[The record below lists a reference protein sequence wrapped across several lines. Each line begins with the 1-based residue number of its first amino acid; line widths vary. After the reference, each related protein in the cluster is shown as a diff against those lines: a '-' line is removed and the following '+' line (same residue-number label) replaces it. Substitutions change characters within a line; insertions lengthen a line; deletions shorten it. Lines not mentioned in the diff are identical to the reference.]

1 MTADLK
7 DTISEHKKLADTV
20 CIVYTLM
27 KSIKIAPFWHN
38 PVFFGMLGFIA
49 IAIPCLFY
57 FFMGV
62 SGTMVS
68 ETEYA
73 NGTRST
79 VVETVREGAFNPFL
93 LIFIIGAGVAAY
105 GCYRSTQMAWIGS
118 IFVLVYSILAVFSI
132 GLLLLPGALLL
143 ILGTTLRTIN
153 KNE

>member
-1 MTADLK
+1 MTSL
-7 DTISEHKKLADTV
+7 LR
-20 CIVYTLM
+20 
-27 KSIKIAPFWHN
+27 N
-38 PVFFGMLGFIA
+38 PVFYGSLGLILVA
-49 IAIPCLFY
+49 LPCLYY

-73 NGTRST
+73 NGTRSM
-79 VVETVREGAFNPFL
+79 VVETVRQGAFNPIL

-118 IFVLVYSILAVFSI
+118 IFVLIYSFLAVFSI

-143 ILGTTLRTIN
+143 IIGSAIKTMKKKCIELGSQI
-153 KNE
+153 